1 VVELISLNELGMANL
16 NQIIDYTQLF
26 QDVELA
32 TAVGQLKQNPAQLQ
46 QFLQGQQGK
55 IYEDVV
61 KQKDSTFQK
70 VYGDLNRASQA
81 QEAILML
88 DKRNQELV
96 DITEQ
101 IYNNQ
106 KGQAGAVTDDKNLS
120 GRKYEMN
127 QWSVGNK
134 NDTLFVFSSLFILLS
149 SLTLLTVLWKMGMLG
164 GGAVGGLSAILIII
178 FVLIVIYRSNFT
190 NVWRDNRYWNRVNY
204 SGKYG
209 KIPVPLCPGALSG
222 IESGLGSLQS
232 DIQSGISSAGQA
244 IASGAQTVAQDV
256 SSATQSVAGAVQG
269 TSSASVQNAAP
280 ASIPAAA
287 PMN

>member
-1 VVELISLNELGMANL
+1 MANL
-16 NQIIDYTQLF
+16 NQVIDYTQLF

-32 TAVGQLKQNPAQLQ
+32 TAVGQLKQDPAQLQ

-88 DKRNQELV
+88 DKRNQELME
-96 DITEQ
+96 ITQQ

-106 KGQAGAVTDDKNLS
+106 EGQASTVVDDKNLS

-134 NDTLFVFSSLFILLS
+134 GDTLFVFSSLFILLS
-149 SLTLLTVLWKMGMLG
+149 SLTLITVLWRMGLLG
-164 GGAVGGLSAILIII
+164 GGAVGILGAILIII
-178 FVLIVIYRSNFT
+178 FILIVIYRANFT

-209 KIPVPLCPGALSG
+209 KIPVPLCPGALDG
-222 IESGLGSLQS
+222 ISSGLGSLES

-244 IASGAQTVAQDV
+244 IASGAQTVA
-256 SSATQSVAGAVQG
+256 SATQSVAGAVQG
-269 TSSASVQNAAP
+269 TPSASVQNAAP
-280 ASIPAAA
+280 ASIPAAG

>member
-1 VVELISLNELGMANL
+1 MANL

-55 IYEDVV
+55 VYEDVV

-96 DITEQ
+96 EITEQ

-149 SLTLLTVLWKMGMLG
+149 SLTLLTVLWRMGLLG
-164 GGAVGGLSAILIII
+164 GGAVGGLAAILIII

-190 NVWRDNRYWNRVNY
+190 NVWRDNRYWNRVNF

-222 IESGLGSLQS
+222 IESGISSLQS

-244 IASGAQTVAQDV
+244 VASGVQTVAQDV

-269 TSSASVQNAAP
+269 TPSASVQNAAP

>member
-1 VVELISLNELGMANL
+1 MANL
-16 NQIIDYTQLF
+16 NKVIDYTQLF

-46 QFLQGQQGK
+46 QFLQGQQGT

-70 VYGDLNRASQA
+70 VYGDLNRASKA

-88 DKRNQELV
+88 DKRNQELAE
-96 DITEQ
+96 ITEQ

-106 KGQAGAVTDDKNLS
+106 QGQAGIVTEDKNLF

-134 NDTLFVFSSLFILLS
+134 SDTLFVFSSLFILLS
-149 SLTLLTVLWKMGMLG
+149 SLTLLTVLWRMGLLG
-164 GGAVGGLSAILIII
+164 GGAVGGLASMLIII

-190 NVWRDNRYWNRVNY
+190 QIWRDNRYWNRVNF

-222 IESGLGSLQS
+222 MSSLES
-232 DIQSGISSAGQA
+232 DVQSGISSIG
-244 IASGAQTVAQDV
+244 QTVAQDV
-256 SSATQSVAGAVQG
+256 SSATQNVASSIPGGVIAV
-269 TSSASVQNAAP
+269 SVQNAAP
-280 ASIPAAA
+280 ASIPSAD
-287 PMN
+287 PINVTF